1 MIATIINCIT
11 VLIGSLIGLVIKNHI
26 SKEFKH
32 IVESAA
38 GLTTL
43 LIGISMGIATQSY
56 VVLLFSIII
65 GGLIGYSLK
74 IHDGIYNLGTYLE
87 RRTVNKG
94 EGDTFAKGFLNASV
108 LFCSGAMSILGP
120 IQAGTVQDYEILLIK
135 SFLDGSM
142 AIVFAAT
149 YGIGV
154 MFSIFVILVYQGFF
168 TILGSLISPLI
179 GESGI
184 NELSAIGGIM
194 ILMIAFN
201 LLDIKKF
208 KTANYLPSLI
218 LAPILIKVIPPAID
232 GFIKILS

>member
-11 VLIGSLIGLVIKNHI
+11 VLIGSLIGLFIKKHI

-38 GLTTL
+38 GLITL

-65 GGLIGYSLK
+65 GGLIGFSLN
-74 IHDGIYNLGTYLE
+74 IHDGIYNLGSYLE
-87 RRTVNKG
+87 KRTLNKG
-94 EGDTFAKGFLNASV
+94 DSESFAKGFLNASV

-120 IQAGTVQDYEILLIK
+120 IQAGTIQDYQLLLIK

-142 AIVFAAT
+142 AIVFSAT

-154 MFSIFVILVYQGFF
+154 MFSILVIFIYQGFF
-168 TILGSLISPLI
+168 TLLGSLISPLL
-179 GESGI
+179 GDAGI
-184 NELSAIGGIM
+184 NELSAVGGVM

-208 KTANYLPSLI
+208 KTANYLPSLV
-218 LAPILIKVIPPAID
+218 LAPILIKFIPPTID
-232 GFIKILS
+232 WFINILA

>member
-1 MIATIINCIT
+1 
-11 VLIGSLIGLVIKNHI
+11 
-26 SKEFKH
+26 
-32 IVESAA
+32 
-38 GLTTL
+38 
-43 LIGISMGIATQSY
+43 
-56 VVLLFSIII
+56 
-65 GGLIGYSLK
+65 
-74 IHDGIYNLGTYLE
+74 
-87 RRTVNKG
+87 
-94 EGDTFAKGFLNASV
+94 
-108 LFCSGAMSILGP
+108 
-120 IQAGTVQDYEILLIK
+120 LLIK